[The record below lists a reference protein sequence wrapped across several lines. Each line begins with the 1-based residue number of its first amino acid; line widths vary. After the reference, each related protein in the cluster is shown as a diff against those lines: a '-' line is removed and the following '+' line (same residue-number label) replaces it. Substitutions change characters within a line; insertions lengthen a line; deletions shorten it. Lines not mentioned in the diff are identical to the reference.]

1 VTHLRAPLEAIGHF
15 LFRTRNALFPAAFLA
30 VVLLFPPPPEPAR
43 PAWLAAGLAL
53 LALGQALRV
62 LTIGLAYIKRGGK
75 DGRIYASGLVTG
87 GVFAHSRNPMYL
99 GNLLALLGL
108 LALSGSPVALA
119 AGGAFFL
126 LAYLSITLAEET
138 YLLGRF
144 GDEYRSYC
152 ARVPRF
158 LPHPRGAL
166 KTLAHPFDWRKV
178 VSKEHGTLYLNVMLA
193 ALVLAYA
200 AHREGDLDRRLV
212 PLAAVAIAAT
222 AGYAFARV
230 AKKRTAW
237 LRPEGVR

>member
-1 VTHLRAPLEAIGHF
+1 VTHLRAPFEAAGHL

-30 VVLLFPPPPEPAR
+30 VLLLFPPPRQPAG
-43 PAWLAAGLAL
+43 PAWLASGLAL
-53 LALGQALRV
+53 LSLGQGIRV

-108 LALSGSPVALA
+108 LALAGSPLALA

-126 LAYLSITLAEET
+126 LAYMSIVLAEET

-144 GDEYRSYC
+144 GEEYRTYRT
-152 ARVPRF
+152 RVPRF
-158 LPHPRGAL
+158 LPRLRGARA
-166 KTLAHPFDWRKV
+166 TLRHPFDWRKV

-193 ALVLAYA
+193 AGVLAYA
-200 AHREGDLDRRLV
+200 AKRAGDLDGRIV
-212 PLAAVAIAAT
+212 PLAAVAAAAT
-222 AGYAFARV
+222 LLYAFARI

-237 LRPEGVR
+237 LRPEGAR

>member
-1 VTHLRAPLEAIGHF
+1 MTKLRASLERAGHF
-15 LFRTRNALFPAAFLA
+15 LFRTRNAVFPLVFGA
-30 VVLLFPPPPEPAR
+30 VVLLFPPVPPGP
-43 PAWLAAGLAL
+43 PWLAAGLAL
-53 LALGQALRV
+53 LALGQGIRI

-108 LALSGSPVALA
+108 LALTGNPVALA

-126 LAYLSITLAEET
+126 VAYLSITLAEET

-144 GDEYRSYC
+144 GDEYRAYC

-158 LPHPRGAL
+158 LPRPKGAL
-166 KTLAHPFDWRKV
+166 ATLGHPFDWRKV
-178 VSKEHGTLYLNVMLA
+178 VSKEHGTIYLNVMLA
-193 ALVLAYA
+193 AAVLAYA
-200 AHREGDLDRRLV
+200 SYRAGDLDRHAL
-212 PLAAVAIAAT
+212 PLAAVAFLAT
-222 AGYAFARV
+222 AGYALARI

-237 LRPEGVR
+237 LRPEGAR

>member
-1 VTHLRAPLEAIGHF
+1 MTSLRAPLEAAGHF

-30 VVLLFPPPPEPAR
+30 AVLLFPPPPEHAG
-43 PAWLAAGLAL
+43 PAWLAAGVAL
-53 LALGQALRV
+53 LTLGQALRV

-87 GVFAHSRNPMYL
+87 GVFAHCRNPMYV

-108 LALSGSPVALA
+108 LALSGSPLALA
-119 AGGAFFL
+119 VGGAFFL

-144 GDEYRSYC
+144 GDEYRAYR

-158 LPHPRGAL
+158 LPRPGGAL
-166 KTLAHPFDWRKV
+166 ATLRHPFDWRKV

-193 ALVLAYA
+193 AAVLAYG
-200 AHREGDLDRRLV
+200 AHRAGDLDRRLV
-212 PLAAVAIAAT
+212 PVAAVAVAAT
-222 AGYAFARV
+222 LLYALARI
-230 AKKRTAW
+230 AKKRTTW
-237 LRPEGVR
+237 LRPEGAR